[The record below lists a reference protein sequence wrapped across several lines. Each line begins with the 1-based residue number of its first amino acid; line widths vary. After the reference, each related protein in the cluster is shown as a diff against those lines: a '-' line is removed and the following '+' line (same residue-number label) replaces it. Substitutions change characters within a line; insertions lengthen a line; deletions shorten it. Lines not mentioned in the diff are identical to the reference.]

1 MTSFEKIIE
10 PEQRDA
16 ALRQEM
22 EIRCQ
27 VAIVIAAI
35 FVWIIRVYAGI
46 WARGMIS
53 AVTRRQV
60 TGGWAWR
67 YH

>member
-27 VAIVIAAI
+27 VAIAIAAI
-35 FVWIIRVYAGI
+35 CV
-46 WARGMIS
+46 
-53 AVTRRQV
+53 
-60 TGGWAWR
+60 
-67 YH
+67 